1 MTAVGRPMSER
12 FSSTLTWE
20 GEEKICNKLVN
31 LIPEGIDFSINS
43 DADNSTL
50 TINVTSDSLEGLRE
64 IVDKLLADFSDQDE

>member
-1 MTAVGRPMSER
+1 MTAVGRSMSEQ

>member
-1 MTAVGRPMSER
+1 MTAVGGFMSER

>member
-1 MTAVGRPMSER
+1 MTAVGGFMSER
-12 FSSTLTWE
+12 FSSTITWE

>member
-1 MTAVGRPMSER
+1 MTAVGRSMNER

>member
-1 MTAVGRPMSER
+1 MTAVGRFMSER
-12 FSSTLTWE
+12 FSSTITWE

-31 LIPEGIDFSINS
+31 LIPEGIDYSINS
-43 DADNSTL
+43 AADNSIL